1 MKKTFFLLFSLFIS
15 LGSFALVVTAFTTAA
30 SCPNLHNGTITII
43 PAGGVAPYTYT
54 LNPGNIV
61 AFSNIF
67 SGLAAGSYSITVI
80 DAMGDNGTITAN
92 IIVAGIITSSTIN
105 TSICSNQLP
114 YHFGNIDIVSAG
126 TYTDTLTNMTGCDS
140 IITLNLS
147 IIPQQN
153 SSTNISICALQVPYI
168 WNGQNYSSSGV
179 YTKTFVGTSGCDSTA
194 TLILTISN
202 TNEWTGAVSTSWE
215 EPSNWSC
222 GVVPGP
228 TTDVVINSGM
238 VVIHLSTTINS
249 LSVAASVNLTVNP
262 GVNLTVLH

>member
-1 MKKTFFLLFSLFIS
+1 MKKILFFLFSLFIS
-15 LGSFALVVTAFTTAA
+15 PGSFALVLTAFTTAA
-30 SCPNLHNGTITII
+30 SCPNIHNGTITVI

-54 LNPGNIV
+54 LNPGNIIT
-61 AFSNIF
+61 SLNTF

-80 DAMGDNGTITAN
+80 DAMGDNGSITAN
-92 IIVAGIITSSTIN
+92 IVVAGIITSSTIN
-105 TSICSNQLP
+105 SSICSNQLP
-114 YHFGNIDIVSAG
+114 YHFGSIDIFSGG

-140 IITLNLS
+140 IVTLNLS

-153 SSTNISICALQVPYI
+153 SSTNIAICASQVPYT
-168 WNGQNYSSSGV
+168 WNGQNYSSSGI
-179 YTKTFVGTSGCDSTA
+179 YTKTLVGSSGCDSIA

-228 TTDVVINSGM
+228 TTDVVINSGT
-238 VVIHLSTTINS
+238 VVIHLSTSIST